1 VTFNEGIQLDA
12 SDIQTGGGGMGR
24 GPQLAVGGGF
34 GGVIVLVLGLLLS
47 GNDGSNPLED
57 IVNGAGA
64 GAGANA
70 QSSELQSELDSCKRD
85 SSLANSNATC
95 LIAYTG
101 NSVNSVWAKILP
113 EQTGQAYVKPK
124 MSIFHGSVRTGCG
137 AADSSVGP
145 FYCPADHTAYF
156 DPTFFKELV
165 QLGGS
170 NGKLSEEY
178 VVAHEYGHHISN
190 IEGSL
195 SAASRNPKGAKSGGV
210 RTELQAD
217 CYAGVWAHW
226 ATRIPAPGS
235 DKTLIK
241 AITDEDVKEALQ
253 TAQAIGDDSL
263 QKRAGRRVNPESF
276 SHGSAEQRQAWFTEG
291 YRGGQ
296 IASCDTFGA
305 ADLDNP

>member
-1 VTFNEGIQLDA
+1 MTFNEGIQLDA

-24 GPQLAVGGGF
+24 GPQLALGGGVGGI
-34 GGVIVLVLGLLLS
+34 IVLVLGLLLG
-47 GNDGSNPLED
+47 GNGGGRLQNA
-57 IVNGAGA
+57 VNGAGA
-64 GAGANA
+64 GA
-70 QSSELQSELDSCKRD
+70 QSSAQDPQLEAELKECGRNP
-85 SSLANSNATC
+85 SLANTNATC

-113 EQTGQAYVKPK
+113 EQTGKAYVKPT
-124 MSIFHGSVRTGCG
+124 MQLFHGGVNTGCG

-165 QLGGS
+165 RLGGS
-170 NGKLSEEY
+170 NGNLSEEY

-195 SAASRNPKGAKSGGV
+195 AAASRSPKGAQSGGV

-235 DKTLIK
+235 DRPFIK
-241 AITDEDVKEALQ
+241 SITEQDVKEALQ

-276 SHGSAEQRQAWFTEG
+276 SHGSAQQRQAWFMEG
-291 YRGGQ
+291 YNTGQ
-296 IASCDTFGA
+296 VDSCDTFRA
-305 ADLDNP
+305 RDLNNP